1 MSKPKV
7 LITPNRFVIGAGV
20 MDQIGEYI
28 KRIGDRVLLL
38 GGKTA
43 LSLTRDRIKKS
54 LGEHKVE
61 IVGEDD
67 AIKMCTHKTIN
78 RLVGLGTKVKANAV
92 IGVGGGVSADTCKA
106 VAHKLGARIITVPT
120 IATSNAD
127 CSALSVVYTE
137 AHEFEEYLLYPKNP
151 DVVIVDSKIIAQ
163 GPPGSISKGMGDALA
178 CRFEAEACRASESET
193 LAGGLSTSAGM
204 AFTDL
209 CFDYLMKYGLAAKL
223 ATDKGLLTPAVE
235 NIIEAIKLLSGVGF
249 ESTGLA
255 AAHAMHNGLTTIP
268 EVYKNKDHG
277 EIVAFCTI
285 TQTILEN
292 RDIDETLDLI
302 DWCVKVGLPVTLS
315 ELGNI
320 SDTDLK
326 KASEKACDPADT
338 MHCMPFTVTPDM
350 AVDAFLMADILG
362 SRYKEEVE

>member
-1 MSKPKV
+1 MGKLKV
-7 LITPNRFVIGAGV
+7 LITPNRFVIGAGAI
-20 MDQIGEYI
+20 DQIGEYV
-28 KRIGDRVLLL
+28 KRIGDRILLL
-38 GGKTA
+38 GGRTA
-43 LSLTRDRIKKS
+43 LSLTRDRIEES
-54 LGEHKVE
+54 LTKNVVR
-61 IVGEDD
+61 IVGEDNT
-67 AIKMCTHKTIN
+67 IKMCTHKTIN
-78 RLVGLGTKVKANAV
+78 RLVDLGKEVNANAV

-137 AHEFEEYLLYPKNP
+137 EHEFEEYLLYPRNP
-151 DVVIVDSKIIAQ
+151 DVVIVDSRIIAE

-178 CRFEAEACRASESET
+178 CKFEAEACKASESGS
-193 LAGGLSTSAGM
+193 LAGGVATSAGI
-204 AFTDL
+204 ALTHL
-209 CFDYLMKYGLAAKL
+209 CFDHLMKYGLAAKL
-223 ATDKGLLTPAVE
+223 ASDKGLLTPAVE

-255 AAHAMHNGLTTIP
+255 AAHAMHNGLTAIP
-268 EVYKNKDHG
+268 EVYKGKGHG

-292 RDIDETLDLI
+292 RDMDEILGLV
-302 DWCVKVGLPVTLS
+302 DWCAKVGLPITLS
-315 ELGNI
+315 ELGHI
-320 SDTDLK
+320 SESDLK

-350 AVDAFLMADILG
+350 VGDAFLTADIIG
-362 SRYKEEVE
+362 NRYKGKI